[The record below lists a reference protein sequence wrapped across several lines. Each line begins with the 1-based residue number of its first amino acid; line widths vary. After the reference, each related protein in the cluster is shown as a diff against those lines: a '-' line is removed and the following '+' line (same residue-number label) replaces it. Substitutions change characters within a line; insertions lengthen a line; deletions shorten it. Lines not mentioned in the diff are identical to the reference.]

1 LKVYGLILAI
11 FIVSCSS
18 KTTKTIQ
25 GRLEK
30 NEISSESLTSFE
42 SKKKKIIKRFNPY
55 SLDGLNFKKV
65 KQKKYYKDKDFYGH
79 SLVDSNILGKET
91 LYLYSSNE
99 RKKIL
104 NDLKDPISVAG
115 NYCYLKRF
123 NRGLSLLDKVYPNYK
138 THSRFWNQMGIC
150 YFLKGEYRK
159 ADLYLHKSLDFN
171 NKYVPALNNLGVLYN
186 LRSFYQ
192 KSFETFNESSKMSSF
207 SMTPILNKAQIL
219 LKFNLF
225 PKACPIFKTLHREDS
240 FNKYIG
246 HGLGTCYLFQGD
258 YRKAW
263 SIYRDLKIN
272 IKEDEI
278 PYVHYLVSLKL
289 LGRYDEI
296 KNLTSNIKVNFKNKY
311 ARRVFDFVRSK

>member
-1 LKVYGLILAI
+1 MIPNHV
-11 FIVSCSS
+11 
-18 KTTKTIQ
+18 
-25 GRLEK
+25 EK
-30 NEISSESLTSFE
+30 NKIDSENSTSFE
-42 SKKKKIIKRFNPY
+42 SKNKKIIKGFNPF
-55 SLDGLNFKKV
+55 SLSDLNFKEIKE
-65 KQKKYYKDKDFYGH
+65 KRYYKDKDFYTH
-79 SLVDSNILGKET
+79 SLVNSNALGKET
-91 LYLYSSNE
+91 LYLYRYNE
-99 RKKIL
+99 RTQIL
-104 NDLKDPISVAG
+104 KDLKDPISLAG
-115 NYCYLKRF
+115 NYCYLRKF
-123 NRGLSLLDKVYPNYK
+123 NRGLGLLDKIYPSYK
-138 THSRFWNQMGIC
+138 SQSRFWNQMGIC

-159 ADLYLHKSLDFN
+159 ADLYLHKSLDLN

-192 KSFETFNESSKMSSF
+192 KSYETFNESSKISSF

-225 PKACPIFKTLHREDS
+225 SKACPIFKTLHREDS

-278 PYVHYLVSLKL
+278 PYVHYLVALKL
-289 LGRYDEI
+289 LGRYEDI